1 MSDAAAP
8 FLPPELPP
16 PSPAAPPP
24 DVRWPGELDSEYE
37 CVAELGR
44 GGMAIVYRA
53 RDKELGREVAI
64 KVMRTRH
71 TQDHEAVARLARE
84 ARTVARLEHPHI
96 VALHAVK
103 RLSDDSLALVMQLVP
118 GKTLKQTLKHEGA
131 FTPDRVERVLRDI
144 ARALAYAHARGIV
157 HRDVTPEN
165 IFLDAA
171 SGRALLSDFG
181 IAISRE
187 ADTSLTAAGAAI
199 GTPTYMSPEQIDGA
213 HVDCRSDLY
222 SLGLVAWEML
232 TGRRPW
238 DGESLYSVIYRQKH
252 EELAPIEE
260 FRPDV
265 SERVRYLI
273 DGLLRKQPASRWVSA
288 ERFLARLN
296 DASDPPGLKPWRQY
310 KRKQAKVR
318 RELANA
324 PPNEAAPLEAL
335 TQPFR
340 RSAEQ
345 RGITDDKLDAG
356 SSRQTIRVETSASAV
371 DEWRVE
377 DDGSTTQRRPY
388 AKWAAAAAVLL
399 VGGAAA
405 LLLSN
410 RPPQRPADTR
420 SSTIADAG
428 TIEVPTL
435 KNDSIAHV
443 DSVSAAVLR
452 AAKTAG
458 AASIRAGLMPNPRT
472 PTTTPAVVPPAVSQ
486 PAQRDTASTSPND
499 MPTVP
504 TLAFPPE
511 RTLVGGGQ
519 LPAADQAQWRSVAP
533 PPPCAGSL
541 GLLTAS
547 AGGSSAVKEQLPD
560 PPLEVD
566 LAVITLYVRSVP
578 GGERYLADA
587 LADHFAYQ
595 LARQTGITV
604 ATREGIRR
612 APPSQGQQSVETA
625 RTLHTRFLLSGA
637 IQGSSG
643 GTRLTMTLYDA
654 KTAKTAWQ
662 EQYPISSRTALDIAR
677 SVHSN
682 VAARIRGRNPES
694 VPPVQGG
701 TNVPDAFEQFLRG
714 LDADRERSQ
723 RYYRRAI
730 DFFREATRLDPR
742 FAEAHA
748 RLALT
753 VSRSLEAGLTEF
765 DASPEALLVEGQKA
779 ADRAVELDSTFAL
792 AWLGRGSLLS
802 FSGMTPAARESYRR
816 AATLDPRDPEIA
828 WQEANSLLRA
838 GRRSEGEKRLQHA
851 VSLSRR
857 YAPAFTEL
865 AVLALVARRPDTA
878 CDWLNYAITADPF
891 AATPYALRSVA
902 RQRDG
907 ELRLAWADAE
917 IATRLGRRLLGDAAA
932 SLVDLTARDSTKAR
946 ARARWAGRELERRSR
961 LSQLEARFLATLFV
975 RLGDRERAL
984 KAIDKAFPRDRYLA
998 LLLQDEV
1005 FAPIARDQR
1014 FQRATRL
1021 TQ

>member
-1 MSDAAAP
+1 
-8 FLPPELPP
+8 
-16 PSPAAPPP
+16 
-24 DVRWPGELDSEYE
+24 
-37 CVAELGR
+37 
-44 GGMAIVYRA
+44 
-53 RDKELGREVAI
+53 
-64 KVMRTRH
+64 
-71 TQDHEAVARLARE
+71 
-84 ARTVARLEHPHI
+84 
-96 VALHAVK
+96 
-103 RLSDDSLALVMQLVP
+103 
-118 GKTLKQTLKHEGA
+118 
-131 FTPDRVERVLRDI
+131 
-144 ARALAYAHARGIV
+144 
-157 HRDVTPEN
+157 
-165 IFLDAA
+165 
-171 SGRALLSDFG
+171 
-181 IAISRE
+181 
-187 ADTSLTAAGAAI
+187 
-199 GTPTYMSPEQIDGA
+199 
-213 HVDCRSDLY
+213 
-222 SLGLVAWEML
+222 ML

-265 SERVRYLI
+265 SERARYLI

-288 ERFLARLN
+288 ELFLARLN

-318 RELANA
+318 RELAKA
-324 PPNEAAPLEAL
+324 PPNEAATLEAL
-335 TQPFR
+335 THHFR

-345 RGITDDKLDAG
+345 RAIADEKLDA
-356 SSRQTIRVETSASAV
+356 SSSPQTIRVETSASAV
-371 DEWRVE
+371 DEWRIE
-377 DDGSTTQRRPY
+377 DDGSTTQRPPY

-405 LLLSN
+405 LLLNN
-410 RPPQRPADTR
+410 RPPQQRAGAR

-428 TIEVPTL
+428 TIAVPTA

-443 DSVSAAVLR
+443 DSVSAAVLT

-458 AASIRAGLMPNPRT
+458 AAS
-472 PTTTPAVVPPAVSQ
+472 PAVVPPAVSQ
-486 PAQRDTASTSPND
+486 PPQRDAASTSPND
-499 MPTVP
+499 MPT
-504 TLAFPPE
+504 LAFPPE
-511 RTLVGGGQ
+511 RSPVGGGP
-519 LPAADQAQWRSVAP
+519 LPAADQVQWRSVAP

-541 GLLTAS
+541 GILTAS
-547 AGGSSAVKEQLPD
+547 AGGSSAGTELLPD

-595 LARQTGITV
+595 LARQSGITV

-612 APPSQGQQSVETA
+612 APPSQGQQTVETA

-637 IQGSSG
+637 IQGSPG
-643 GTRLTMTLYDA
+643 ETRLTMTLYDA

-682 VAARIRGRNPES
+682 VAARVRGRNPES

-701 TNVPDAFEQFLRG
+701 TNVPVAFEQFLRG
-714 LDADRERSQ
+714 LDAGRERSQ

-753 VSRSLEAGLTEF
+753 ISRSLEAGLT
-765 DASPEALLVEGQKA
+765 DSDTSPEALMAEGQKA
-779 ADRAVELDSTFAL
+779 ADRAVAIDSTFAL
-792 AWLGRGSLLS
+792 AWLARASLLS
-802 FSGMTPAARESYRR
+802 FSGMTPAAREAYRR

-838 GRRSEGEKRLQHA
+838 GRRSEGEKRLQDA
-851 VSLSRR
+851 VAMSHR
-857 YAPAFTEL
+857 YAQAFTEL

-917 IATRLGRRLLGDAAA
+917 IATRLGTRLLGDAAA
-932 SLVDLTARDSTKAR
+932 SLVDLTARDSSKAR
-946 ARARWAGRELERRSR
+946 SRARWAGRELERRTR
-961 LSQLEARFLATLFV
+961 VSQLEARFLATLFV

-984 KAIDKAFPRDRYLA
+984 KAIDKAYPRDRYLA

>member
-1 MSDAAAP
+1 MSDAAGP
-8 FLPPELPP
+8 LIPPEL
-16 PSPAAPPP
+16 PPP

-37 CVAELGR
+37 CVGELGR

-64 KVMRTRH
+64 KVMRTRYA
-71 TQDHEAVARLARE
+71 QDPEAVARLARE
-84 ARTVARLEHPHI
+84 ARTVARLEHPNI
-96 VALHAVK
+96 VAIYAVK

-118 GKTLKQTLKHEGA
+118 GKTLKQTLRDEGT
-131 FTPDRVERVLRDI
+131 FTPGRVERVLRSI

-157 HRDVTPEN
+157 HCDVKPEN

-171 SGRALLSDFG
+171 TGRALLSDFG

-199 GTPTYMSPEQIDGA
+199 GTPTYMSPEQLDGA
-213 HVDCRSDLY
+213 RVDGRSDLY

-238 DGESLYSVIYRQKH
+238 DGESLYGVIHRQKH

-260 FRPDV
+260 FRPYV

-296 DASDPPGLKPWRQY
+296 ETSDPPGLKPWRQY

-318 RELANA
+318 RELAQA
-324 PPNEAAPLEAL
+324 PPNEAAPLEAP
-335 TQPFR
+335 TQYFR

-345 RGITDDKLDAG
+345 RAITDEKLDART
-356 SSRQTIRVETSASAV
+356 SPQTIPIETSAAAV
-371 DEWRVE
+371 DEWRVH
-377 DDGSTTQRRPY
+377 DDGSTTQRPPY
-388 AKWAAAAAVLL
+388 AKWAVAAAVLFI
-399 VGGAAA
+399 GGSAA

-410 RPPQRPADTR
+410 RPPRQPAATR
-420 SSTIADAG
+420 SSPIADAG

-443 DSVSAAVLR
+443 DSVSAAVLK
-452 AAKTAG
+452 AAKNAPG
-458 AASIRAGLMPNPRT
+458 A
-472 PTTTPAVVPPAVSQ
+472 PAVSQ
-486 PAQRDTASTSPND
+486 PPQRDTATTSPND
-499 MPTVP
+499 KPTGP
-504 TLAFPPE
+504 TLAFPPD
-511 RTLVGGGQ
+511 RSLVGGGE
-519 LPAADQAQWRSVAP
+519 LPAADLTQWRSVAP
-533 PPPCAGSL
+533 PPPCEGSL
-541 GLLTAS
+541 GILAAS

-560 PPLEVD
+560 PPLATD
-566 LAVITLYVRSVP
+566 LAVITLYIRSVP

-595 LARQTGITV
+595 LARQPGITV

-612 APPSQGQQSVETA
+612 APPTEGQQSADAA
-625 RTLHTRFLLSGA
+625 RTLHARFLLSGT
-637 IQGSSG
+637 IQGSPR

-654 KTAKTAWQ
+654 KNAKTVWQ
-662 EQYPISSRTALDIAR
+662 TEYPISSEHALDIAR
-677 SVHSN
+677 TVHSN
-682 VAARIRGRNPES
+682 VAARIRGQDPES
-694 VPPVQGG
+694 VFPIQGG
-701 TNVPDAFEQFLRG
+701 TAVPAAFEQFLRG
-714 LDADRERSQ
+714 LDADRERTQ

-730 DFFREATRLDPR
+730 DFFREATRLDPQ

-753 VSRSLEAGLTEF
+753 ISRSLDAGLTDS
-765 DASPEALLVEGQKA
+765 DASPEALVAEGQKA
-779 ADRAVELDSTFAL
+779 ADRAVAIDSTLAL
-792 AWLGRGSLLS
+792 AWLARASLLS
-802 FSGMTPAARESYRR
+802 FSGMTPAAREAYRR
-816 AATLDPRDPEIA
+816 AATLDPRDPKIA

-838 GRRSEGEKRLQHA
+838 GRRSEAEKRLQDA
-851 VSLSRR
+851 VSMSRR

-865 AVLALVARRPDTA
+865 AVLALVARRPDSA

-902 RQRDG
+902 RQRHG

-917 IATRLGRRLLGDAAA
+917 IATRLGTRLLGDAAA
-932 SLVDLTARDSTKAR
+932 SLVDLTARDSSKAR
-946 ARARWAGRELERRSR
+946 SRARRAERELDRRTR
-961 LSQLEARFLATLFV
+961 ISQLEARFLATLFL

-984 KAIDKAFPRDRYLA
+984 KAIDKAYPRDRYLA

>member
-24 DVRWPGELDSEYE
+24 DVRWPVELDSEYE
-37 CVAELGR
+37 CIGELGR

-64 KVMRTRH
+64 KVMRTRYA
-71 TQDHEAVARLARE
+71 QDHEAVARLARE
-84 ARTVARLEHPHI
+84 ARTVARLEHPNI
-96 VALHAVK
+96 VAIYAVK

-118 GKTLKQTLKHEGA
+118 GKTLKQTLRDDGA
-131 FTPDRVERVLRDI
+131 FTPDRVERVLRSI

-157 HRDVTPEN
+157 HCDVKPEN

-171 SGRALLSDFG
+171 TGRALLSDFG

-187 ADTSLTAAGAAI
+187 ADTSLTAAGSAI
-199 GTPTYMSPEQIDGA
+199 GTPTYMSPEQLDGA
-213 HVDCRSDLY
+213 RVDGRSDLY

-238 DGESLYSVIYRQKH
+238 DGESLYGVIHSQRH

-296 DASDPPGLKPWRQY
+296 EASDPPGLKPWRQY

-318 RELANA
+318 RELAQT
-324 PPNEAAPLEAL
+324 PPNEVAPLEAP
-335 TQPFR
+335 TQYFR

-345 RGITDDKLDAG
+345 RAITDEKLDART
-356 SSRQTIRVETSASAV
+356 SPQTIRVETSAAAV
-371 DEWRVE
+371 DEWRVQ
-377 DDGSTTQRRPY
+377 DDGSTTQRPPY

-410 RPPQRPADTR
+410 RRPQQPAGKG
-420 SSTIADAG
+420 SSTVTDAG
-428 TIEVPTL
+428 TIEVPAV

-443 DSVSAAVLR
+443 DSVSAAVLS
-452 AAKTAG
+452 AAKNT
-458 AASIRAGLMPNPRT
+458 
-472 PTTTPAVVPPAVSQ
+472 PAVSQ
-486 PAQRDTASTSPND
+486 PPPRDTAPNGL
-499 MPTVP
+499 PTAP

-511 RTLVGGGQ
+511 QSLVDGGR
-519 LPAADQAQWRSVAP
+519 LPAADQGQWRSVAP
-533 PPPCAGSL
+533 PPPCEGSL
-541 GLLTAS
+541 GILTAS
-547 AGGSSAVKEQLPD
+547 SGGSSAVKEPLPD
-560 PPLEVD
+560 PPLEVE

-578 GGERYLADA
+578 AGERYLADA

-595 LARQTGITV
+595 LARHSGITV

-612 APPSQGQQSVETA
+612 APPSEGQQSVETA
-625 RTLHTRFLLSGA
+625 RTLHARFLLSGA

-662 EQYPISSRTALDIAR
+662 VQYPISSGTALDIAR

-682 VAARIRGRNPES
+682 VAARIRDRNPES
-694 VPPVQGG
+694 VPAVQGG
-701 TNVPDAFEQFLRG
+701 TNVPEAFEQFLRG

-730 DFFREATRLDPR
+730 DFFREATRLDPQ

-753 VSRSLEAGLTEF
+753 ISRSLEAGLTDS
-765 DASPEALLVEGQKA
+765 DASPEALVAEGQKA
-779 ADRAVELDSTFAL
+779 ADRAVAIDSSFAL
-792 AWLGRGSLLS
+792 AWLARGSVLS
-802 FSGMTPAARESYRR
+802 FSGMSPAAREAYRR

-828 WQEANSLLRA
+828 WQEATSLLRA
-838 GRRSEGEKRLQHA
+838 GRRSEGEKRLQDA
-851 VSLSRR
+851 VSMSRR

-865 AVLALVARRPDTA
+865 AVLALVARRPDSA

-902 RQRDG
+902 RQRHG

-917 IATRLGRRLLGDAAA
+917 IASRLGTRLLGDAAA
-932 SLVDLTARDSTKAR
+932 SLVDLTARDSSKAR
-946 ARARWAGRELERRSR
+946 SRSRRAGRELERRSR
-961 LSQLEARFLATLFV
+961 VSQLEARLLATLFV

-984 KAIDKAFPRDRYLA
+984 EAIDKAFPRDRYLA